1 MDLPEPDAPTTATV
15 SPGSTRKETP
25 RSTGSDGT
33 YPNRTS
39 SNSIPVASGGSSAAS
54 GLSVMTGRESMMSNT
69 RMTLAR
75 GFLPEGDHVGEHADR
90 AGHQGQV
97 GGEGQE
103 RAEGDGAL
111 NGQPAAQR
119 EHADQA
125 E

>member
-15 SPGSTRKETP
+15 SPGSTRNEAP

-39 SNSIPVASGGSSAAS
+39 SKLSPAASGGSSIAS

-75 GFLPEGDHVGEHADR
+75 ASCPSVIM
-90 AGHQGQV
+90 
-97 GGEGQE
+97 
-103 RAEGDGAL
+103 
-111 NGQPAAQR
+111 
-119 EHADQA
+119 
-125 E
+125 